1 LREEAKELTSS
12 ETLLKRSDLISRS
25 GPQTRACSRQE
36 VILKRSAPQ
45 AQREE
50 TMREIN
56 VKSIT
61 EKVRELCM
69 EANTDLGGDVLQAF
83 DRAMEKEESPLGLEI
98 LKELKENAR
107 IAKEERVAMCQDTGF
122 AVIFMELGQDV
133 HLVGGDLKEAI
144 FEGVRR
150 GYRDGYLRKSIC
162 HPFTR
167 ANTGDNTPAII
178 HTEIVPG
185 DKVKV
190 IVAPKGGGSENMSRV
205 VMLTPSDGVE
215 GIKRFVVQRVKE
227 SGSNPCPPTI
237 VGVGIGGTFE
247 QAALLAKKSLLRSLG
262 SKNPDPELEKLESEI
277 LTEINKLGIGPQGLG
292 GRTTSLAVHIL
303 MMPCHIAS
311 FPLAVNIQCH
321 AQRHKEAII

>member
-1 LREEAKELTSS
+1 
-12 ETLLKRSDLISRS
+12 
-25 GPQTRACSRQE
+25 
-36 VILKRSAPQ
+36 
-45 AQREE
+45 
-50 TMREIN
+50 MREID
-56 VKSIT
+56 VKLIT
-61 EKVRELCM
+61 AKVRDLCM
-69 EANTDLGGDVLQAF
+69 EANTDLGEDVLQAF
-83 DRAMEKEESPLGLEI
+83 DRALREEESPLAREI

-107 IAKEERVAMCQDTGF
+107 IAKEEKVAICQDTGF
-122 AVIFMELGQDV
+122 AVVFVELGQDV

-144 FEGVRR
+144 FEGVRQ

-167 ANTGDNTPAII
+167 ANTGDNTPPII

-185 DKVKV
+185 EKIKIV
-190 IVAPKGGGSENMSRV
+190 VAPKGGGSENMSRV
-205 VMLTPSDGVE
+205 MMLTPSDGVE
-215 GIKRFVVQRVKE
+215 GIKRSVIERVRE

-247 QAALLAKKSLLRSLG
+247 QAALLAKKSLLRPLG
-262 SKNPDPELEKLESEI
+262 SKNADPELGKLEAEI
-277 LTEINKLGIGPQGLG
+277 LTGINKLGIGPQGLG

-321 AQRHKEAII
+321 AHRHKETEI